1 MARIF
6 IVWSS
11 AEGQTRRIVQAI
23 EQQIRE
29 AGHKLETMNADD
41 PPRGWIFS
49 KPDAVLVAASIHAG
63 RYTDGLRRLLKQ
75 QHERLAALPT
85 AFLSVCL
92 GAADPAK
99 QHEANGYIEQLVRET
114 DWHPTITASVA
125 GALRYPEYSF
135 LKRWMIKKIAAK
147 GGLPTDT
154 SQVHEFTDWE
164 QVRAFGARVIELA
177 TAGALQHA

>member
-1 MARIF
+1 MARVL

-11 AEGQTRRIVQAI
+11 REGQTRRIVQSI
-23 EQQIRE
+23 EDRIRE
-29 AGHKLETMNADD
+29 AGLQLETVNADD

-49 KPDAVLVAASIHAG
+49 KADAVLVAASIHIG
-63 RYTDGLRRLLKQ
+63 RYTAGLRELLKKDSG
-75 QHERLAALPT
+75 RLSALPS

-92 GAADPAK
+92 SAADPAK
-99 QHEANGYIEQLVRET
+99 HSEAEGYLEQLVADT
-114 DWHPTITASVA
+114 GWKPTITASIA

-135 LKRWMIKKIAAK
+135 PKRWMMKKIAAQ

-164 QVRAFGARVIELA
+164 EVRAFADRVVELA
-177 TAGALQHA
+177 TAGVPQHA

>member
-11 AEGQTRRIVQAI
+11 REGQTRRIVQAV
-23 EQQIRE
+23 EEQIRE
-29 AGHKLETMNADD
+29 AGHEVETLNADD

-49 KPDAVLVAASIHAG
+49 GADAVLVAASIHTG
-63 RYTDGLRRLLKQ
+63 RYS
-75 QHERLAALPT
+75 ERLHQFLKEQGGRMAALPS

-92 GAADPAK
+92 SAADPAR
-99 QHEANGYIEQLVRET
+99 QADAAGYIDKLITET
-114 DWHPTITASVA
+114 GWTPTVSASVA

-135 LKRWMIKKIAAK
+135 LKRWMMKKIAGQ

-154 SQVHEFTDWE
+154 SRVHEFTDWA
-164 QVRAFGARVIELA
+164 QVRAFTARLIQLVPVSP
-177 TAGALQHA
+177 QHV